1 MDRFIAYSQN
11 IVELQLRIMEL
22 IIVCLL
28 SLFIGDRTL
37 VCLLCNGGH
46 TLRRILGIETK
57 IQVYLEE
64 IISI

>member
-1 MDRFIAYSQN
+1 
-11 IVELQLRIMEL
+11 MEL

-28 SLFIGDRTL
+28 TLFIGDGTL

-46 TLRRILGIETK
+46 KLRGILGIETK
-57 IQVYLEE
+57 IQVYLVE